1 MDHRYIQIK
10 ISLPQECSLSERP
23 RSHFP
28 RWVFGRFN
36 KKLAKEA
43 ALAQKWVMPR
53 YSHGAGVEMLEGRIH
68 NALSEVCNAAM
79 SKKWRPLPGIR
90 VAEPQLVK
98 VLGESRAWKNILAR
112 IDRDPWGRTFKAA
125 RKKLCAAGAPL
136 TDSGSG
142 LPPLGGG
149 PAVPGGKRRLSDLD
163 DVHHHPKW
171 PPLTEAVP

>member
-1 MDHRYIQIK
+1 MRGSGRGSLWISRSTLLRPRALWRTARWMRRRLLDHRYIQIK

-98 VLGESRAWKNILAR
+98 VLGESRAWKKSW
-112 IDRDPWGRTFKAA
+112 P
-125 RKKLCAAGAPL
+125 
-136 TDSGSG
+136 GSTG
-142 LPPLGGG
+142 T
-149 PAVPGGKRRLSDLD
+149 PGGAHSRQRARSCVLRA
-163 DVHHHPKW
+163 PR
-171 PPLTEAVP
+171 